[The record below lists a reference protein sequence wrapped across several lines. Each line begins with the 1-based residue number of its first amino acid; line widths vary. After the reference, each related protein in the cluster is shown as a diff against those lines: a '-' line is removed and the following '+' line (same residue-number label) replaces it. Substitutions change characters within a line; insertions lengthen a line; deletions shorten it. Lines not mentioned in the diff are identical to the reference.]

1 MSAWLFFAC
10 FAGCLGLI
18 AGVMTTYYGPGAAG
32 SGVAELIGYLNGINY
47 PNFISIPTLLTKSIG
62 VTLAVCGKLC
72 IGKEGPLAHI
82 GANIGVISAYFP
94 GLDNEFL
101 HNDDKKR
108 NFIAAGASAGVAVAF
123 GAPIGGALFA
133 YEMSRPNTFWKF
145 SMIWKVFVSC
155 AVANFWLSTL
165 NSIKS
170 LDVQL
175 QDSSAL
181 KFGAITGKNE
191 VIPTTLLL
199 PAAIIL
205 GVGGG
210 CLGSLFINV
219 NTRMAGVRKVLLT
232 KKWMK
237 PIETFM
243 FCFAT
248 ASAFYWVPFYF
259 DNCAPVDT
267 SQGIE
272 E

>member
-1 MSAWLFFAC
+1 
-10 FAGCLGLI
+10 
-18 AGVMTTYYGPGAAG
+18 MTTYYGPGAAG

-175 QDSSAL
+175 NDSSAL
-181 KFGAITGKNE
+181 KFGAITGKAE

-219 NTRMAGVRKVLLT
+219 NTRMAAVRKAVLT

-248 ASAFYWVPFYF
+248 ASAFYWVPYLFN
-259 DNCAPVDT
+259 NCETVDVEQT
-267 SQGIE
+267 LAE
-272 E
+272 